1 MKRIKVVM
9 KYLLC
14 AFMVFGGVMHFLNP
28 DFYLKMMPPYLPWH
42 TGLVMLSGVFEILL
56 GIFLVVPRFTRFA
69 AWGIIA
75 LLIAV
80 FPANI
85 YLASHPELMPNASP
99 TFHLLRL
106 PFQALF
112 IAWAWWFTRRE
123 ARNAGFYRR

>member
-1 MKRIKVVM
+1 
-9 KYLLC
+9 
-14 AFMVFGGVMHFLNP
+14 MVFGGVMHFRNP
-28 DFYLKMMPPYLPWH
+28 DFYLKMMPPYLPWPA
-42 TGLVMLSGVFEILL
+42 GLVMLSGVFEILL

-85 YLASHPELMPNASP
+85 YLASHPELMPNVNP
-99 TFHLLRL
+99 KFHLLRL
-106 PFQALF
+106 PFQAVF

>member
-1 MKRIKVVM
+1 
-9 KYLLC
+9 
-14 AFMVFGGVMHFLNP
+14 
-28 DFYLKMMPPYLPWH
+28 
-42 TGLVMLSGVFEILL
+42 MLSGVFEILL
-56 GIFLVVPRFTRFA
+56 GIFLVIPRFTRFA

-85 YLASHPELMPNASP
+85 YLASHPELMPDVSP

-106 PFQALF
+106 PFQAIF

-123 ARNAGFYRR
+123 VRNAGFYRR

>member
-1 MKRIKVVM
+1 MRKLKTVL

-14 AFMVFGGVMHFLNP
+14 AFMVFAGVMHFRNP

-42 TGLVMLSGVFEILL
+42 SGLVYLSGIFEILL
-56 GIFLVVPRFTRFA
+56 GVLLIIPRFTRLA

-80 FPANI
+80 FPANL
-85 YLASHPELMPNASP
+85 YLASHAELMPNASP

-106 PFQALF
+106 PFQIVF
-112 IAWAWWFTRRE
+112 IVWAWWFTRADAER
-123 ARNAGFYRR
+123 GYRLR